1 MLSTGG
7 DFMLLDGLINPNK
20 TLEILSEEGLL
31 IRLATA
37 LEITEEELKEKIL
50 QDDGNGFNLEGLYI
64 IYQMF
69 RDGDFR
75 ILFPE
80 ND

>member
-1 MLSTGG
+1 
-7 DFMLLDGLINPNK
+7 MLLNGLINPNK

-50 QDDGNGFNLEGLYI
+50 QDDGSGFNLEGLYI

-69 RDGDFR
+69 RDEDFR